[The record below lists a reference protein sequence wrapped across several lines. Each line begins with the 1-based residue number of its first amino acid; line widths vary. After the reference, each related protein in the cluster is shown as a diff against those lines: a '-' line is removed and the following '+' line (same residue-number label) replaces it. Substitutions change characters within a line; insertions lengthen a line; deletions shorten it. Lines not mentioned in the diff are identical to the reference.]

1 MNNADIL
8 VIGEALVDI
17 VHRADGRVDGTPG
30 GSPANVALALAR
42 LGDSPQLLTQLSDDA
57 HGHRIHDWL
66 ADSGVKLL
74 AAPSSRTATATAHL
88 DAHGSAHYE
97 FDIDW
102 TLPAGR
108 GVRAA
113 AHRSIVHTGSIA
125 TFLSPG
131 ADTVHDILTQAR
143 RTALITYDPNVRP
156 ALLPDHTLAQ
166 RSAESFVALA
176 DLVKASDEDLVWLY
190 PGDHPFDSARKWL
203 ARGPAVVVVTMG
215 ADGAVAV
222 SADGMARV
230 GGQRVE
236 VIDTVG
242 AGDTFM
248 SALIHG
254 LIELGYS
261 GADARDRLREIDS
274 EALLSLLALGVQAAA
289 ITVSRPG
296 ADPPH
301 RDDLLSLR
309 G

>member
-17 VHRADGRVDGTPG
+17 VHRANGRVDETPG

-42 LGDSPQLLTQLSDDA
+42 LGGSPQLLTQLGDDR
-57 HGHRIHDWL
+57 HGRKIRDWL
-66 ADSGVKLL
+66 DDSGVKLL
-74 AAPSSRTATATAHL
+74 TAPSSRTATATAHL
-88 DAHGSAHYE
+88 DAQGSASYE

-102 TLPAGR
+102 ALPTGGAIH
-108 GVRAA
+108 A
-113 AHRSIVHTGSIA
+113 AHQSIVHTGSIA

-131 ADTVHDILTQAR
+131 ANVVHDILTQAR
-143 RTALITYDPNVRP
+143 GTALITYDPNVRP
-156 ALLPDHTLAQ
+156 ALLPDRKHAQ

-176 DLVKASDEDLVWLY
+176 DLVKASDEDLAWLY
-190 PGDHPFDSARKWL
+190 PGVHPFDSARKWL
-203 ARGPAVVVVTMG
+203 TRGPAVVVVTMG
-215 ADGAVAV
+215 ADGAVGVTAE
-222 SADGMARV
+222 GMARV
-230 GGQRVE
+230 GGERVE

-254 LIELGYS
+254 LIELGYN
-261 GADARDRLREIDS
+261 GADARERLREIDS
-274 EALLSLLALGVQAAA
+274 ASLLSLLALGVQAAA

-301 RDDLLSLR
+301 RGDLLVLR